1 MNNFKVSI
9 GSTWYKQ
16 DVYTGKIDIY
26 NQAKV
31 IDLKQHNGKWFA
43 RMTDLN
49 GNLHTAVILD
59 SHPAG
64 YTK

>member
-1 MNNFKVSI
+1 MNSIKVSI
-9 GSTWYKQ
+9 GSTWYKE

-31 IDLKQHNGKWFA
+31 VDLKQHDNKWFA
-43 RMTDLN
+43 RLKDLD

-59 SHPAG
+59 HHPAG